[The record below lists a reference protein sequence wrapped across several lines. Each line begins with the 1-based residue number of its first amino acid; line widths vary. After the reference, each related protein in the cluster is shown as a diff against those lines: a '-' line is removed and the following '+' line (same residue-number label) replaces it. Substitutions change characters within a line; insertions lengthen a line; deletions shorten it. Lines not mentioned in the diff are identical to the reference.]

1 MSLLFHTNNTKPTS
15 QVQNDKHAIM
25 TKKLAPSR
33 PKPTIQLSP
42 QQQEQFDQE
51 IAWCVHQLEL
61 GLQRPN
67 VDAEQAKESR
77 SVIAKLKSPKLNV
90 VQKRH
95 LMANVF
101 GDWRKF
107 MRQEQKQKKEQEAA
121 AAASSVNDSDT
132 GASNNKEAEE
142 EAAPSHTAES
152 TTQQQETKTTSE

>member
-107 MRQEQKQKKEQEAA
+107 MRQEQKQKEQEAA
-121 AAASSVNDSDT
+121 AAAASVNDSDT
-132 GASNNKEAEE
+132 GASNNKEVEE